1 MDAIFEEHL
10 HEWAVKRE
18 GQKLPIV
25 FYAHGGLT
33 SKAAGLLT
41 AAEQVE
47 WWKENGAYPVYFVWE
62 TGVDNILASATE
74 FPYQGLPLGHISAR
88 IIPMARELPISL
100 TSARKATNWLM
111 KHFGASIQSATNGT
125 PFSPALLCGIACQET
140 AYFWLPMITRRDSVI
155 TPDEIVARCV
165 LDASGDAP
173 KSSRSA
179 FPKNSAA
186 FRAKYDRPFA
196 DMLVEEANA
205 TRALRGYSP
214 KNWIYKGYGIFQYDL
229 QFVTEDEDYFRFKR
243 WYDMDVCVNHVIKEL
258 TPIYTRNGRNL
269 WEAVRAYNG
278 SGPAAR
284 KYRDNVKEFTS
295 AAQKEIDSVE
305 PGGRQGKMSRKRT
318 GDVLLA
324 TSFPPVIGQAPRGGE
339 KAPARPKLSQNE
351 LAEKIK
357 PYKIDRIEYPLIVA
371 GIRGFYR
378 DSLGAPGVNDR
389 GIYDDAIF
397 IDTADAFAAFHGNTD
412 PSRFRGE
419 GFSEATKG
427 IASLNPGAWFVHRF
441 DKHRGDYLALC
452 QRAGKVTVTRDGKK
466 ENYTNT
472 GEFGINIHRGSF
484 HGTSSLGCQTIHPE
498 QWDSFINLAIDLA
511 RRYHG
516 QKWKQAVIPYVLM
529 ENA

>member
-1 MDAIFEEHL
+1 
-10 HEWAVKRE
+10 
-18 GQKLPIV
+18 
-25 FYAHGGLT
+25 
-33 SKAAGLLT
+33 
-41 AAEQVE
+41 
-47 WWKENGAYPVYFVWE
+47 
-62 TGVDNILASATE
+62 
-74 FPYQGLPLGHISAR
+74 
-88 IIPMARELPISL
+88 MARELPISL

-111 KHFGASIQSATNGT
+111 THFGGSIQSATNGT
-125 PFSPALLCGIACQET
+125 PFSSALLCGIACQET
-140 AYFWLPMITRRDSVI
+140 AYFWLPMVNRRDSVI
-155 TPDEIVARCV
+155 TPDEVVARCV

-205 TRALRGYSP
+205 TRALRGYAP

-243 WYDMDVCVNHVIKEL
+243 WYDIGVCVNHVIKEL
-258 TPIYTRNGRNL
+258 TSMYTRTGRDL

-284 KYRDNVKEFTS
+284 KYRDNVKEFTT
-295 AAQKEIDSVE
+295 AAQKEIDSMDL
-305 PGGRQGKMSRKRT
+305 GGRTRAIGGHRKMSQKRT

-324 TSFPPVIGQAPRGGE
+324 TSLPLAIGQVPRGGE
-339 KAPARPKLSQNE
+339 KASPRPKLSQNE
-351 LAEKIK
+351 LAEKLK
-357 PYKIDRIEYPLIVA
+357 SYQIDRIKYPLILV
-371 GIRGFYR
+371 GIRGYYR
-378 DSLGAPGVNDR
+378 DSMGAPGVNDR

-397 IDTADAFAAFHGNTD
+397 IDVADAFAAFNCNTD
-412 PSRFRGE
+412 PSRFRFDE
-419 GFSEATKG
+419 GLPEATRG

-441 DKHRGDYLALC
+441 DKHEGDYLALC
-452 QRAGKVTVTRDGKK
+452 QRAGKVTVTRNGKK
-466 ENYTNT
+466 ENYTHM

-484 HGTSSLGCQTIHPE
+484 HGTCSLGCQTIHPE
-498 QWDSFINLAIDLA
+498 QWDSFINLAVDLA

-529 ENA
+529 NA